1 MNIKK
6 SLSVVLVLTIIC
18 SCCVLLL
25 SCSSP
30 NEDKQ
35 ETITA
40 IVEQT
45 ATPETIGTSFE
56 YDPEGD
62 KVPDIPMHV
71 DYDTRIII
79 KDFLDNPG
87 CEGKMYER
95 LCEIYR
101 AVNALDISK
110 TEHYYESSQD
120 ADIEPILRTSVRIG
134 SENHWVFFSK
144 VGAGTFVVSWN
155 YANYLGDDYSQR
167 IEHKVCSVKIEDGY
181 ICQLITEFMQD
192 VDEWYWS
199 GEPEGWWESH

>member
-6 SLSVVLVLTIIC
+6 SLSVVLVC
-18 SCCVLLL
+18 SCYILLM
-25 SCSSP
+25 SCDSQK
-30 NEDKQ
+30 EEELK
-35 ETITA
+35 TTTA
-40 IVEQT
+40 TVEQADVAEKMNQT
-45 ATPETIGTSFE
+45 FE
-56 YDPEGD
+56 YDPED
-62 KVPDIPMHV
+62 DEVPDIPMQT
-71 DYDTRIII
+71 DCDTRVIMN
-79 KDFLDNPG
+79 DFLDNPR

-167 IEHKVCSVKIEDGY
+167 IEHEVCSVKIEDGY
-181 ICQLITEFMQD
+181 ICQLITEFIQD

-199 GEPEGWWESH
+199 GEPVGWWESH

>member
-1 MNIKK
+1 MKK
-6 SLSVVLVLTIIC
+6 IPIALGLILLF
-18 SCCVLLL
+18 SCILLA
-25 SCSSP
+25 SCGSESE
-30 NEDKQ
+30 NRQ
-35 ETITA
+35 ESTTVTVEQNTIT
-40 IVEQT
+40 
-45 ATPETIGTSFE
+45 ETTVPDFE
-56 YDPEGD
+56 YDPQND
-62 KVPDIPMHV
+62 TIPSIPIHP
-71 DYDTRIII
+71 DYDTRVII
-79 KDFLDNPG
+79 KDFLDNPR

-101 AVNALDISK
+101 AVNELDISK

-167 IEHKVCSVKIEDGY
+167 IEHEVCSVKIEDGY
-181 ICQLITEFMQD
+181 ICQLITEFIQD

-199 GEPEGWWESH
+199 GEPEGWWEAH

>member
-35 ETITA
+35 ETTTA

-62 KVPDIPMHV
+62 KVPDMVACTLGKSKRVSSEEELKQFISE
-71 DYDTRIII
+71 
-79 KDFLDNPG
+79 DF
-87 CEGKMYER
+87 
-95 LCEIYR
+95 
-101 AVNALDISK
+101 
-110 TEHYYESSQD
+110 
-120 ADIEPILRTSVRIG
+120 
-134 SENHWVFFSK
+134 
-144 VGAGTFVVSWN
+144 GASLMSMGGIV
-155 YANYLGDDYSQR
+155 L
-167 IEHKVCSVKIEDGY
+167 
-181 ICQLITEFMQD
+181 
-192 VDEWYWS
+192 
-199 GEPEGWWESH
+199 